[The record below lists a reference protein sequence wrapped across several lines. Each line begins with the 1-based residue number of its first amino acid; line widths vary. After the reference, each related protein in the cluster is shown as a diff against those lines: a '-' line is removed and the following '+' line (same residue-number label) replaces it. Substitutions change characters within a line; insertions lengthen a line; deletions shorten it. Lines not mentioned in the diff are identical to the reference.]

1 MDHIGSCERQVLIKL
16 SGRQLLNCACIGSEL
31 CLIKL
36 GVECVRDSTYLAD
49 SLVTATH
56 LKITLIVRKREFI
69 IRNQMVQS

>member
-1 MDHIGSCERQVLIKL
+1 
-16 SGRQLLNCACIGSEL
+16 
-31 CLIKL
+31 
-36 GVECVRDSTYLAD
+36 VECVRDSTYLAD